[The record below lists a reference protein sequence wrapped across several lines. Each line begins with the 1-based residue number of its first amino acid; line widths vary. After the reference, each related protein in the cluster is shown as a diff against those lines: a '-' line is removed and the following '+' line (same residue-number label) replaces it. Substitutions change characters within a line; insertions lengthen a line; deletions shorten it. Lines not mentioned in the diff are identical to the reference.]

1 MHYAN
6 RLIPYV
12 AVLLFAVSCATA
24 SRAGDGDD
32 DGSRDRLSHEDLVE
46 TTEMSLYNAIYR
58 LRPFWLRSRA
68 TSALQGPAPVIVY
81 VDNVRVGEAP
91 YLREIQVEAVEEV
104 RYVNAADA
112 TTRWGVGVAGGVILV
127 TTKRG

>member
-6 RLIPYV
+6 RLIPYLALV
-12 AVLLFAVSCATA
+12 LFAVSCATI
-24 SRAGDGDD
+24 SQAGDEE
-32 DGSRDRLSHEDLVE
+32 DGSRNLLTNEDLAE
-46 TTEMSLYNAIYR
+46 TAEMSLYNAIYR

-68 TSALQGPAPVIVY
+68 TSALQGPDPVIVY

-91 YLREIQVEAVEEV
+91 YLRDMQVETVEEV

-112 TTRWGVGVAGGVILV
+112 TTRWGIGVAGGVILV
-127 TTKRG
+127 TTKSG